1 MQQQLWIGSG
11 LCLALAAIG
20 FLGELRR
27 RRRRDFDTVGWVP
40 WQTVQ
45 FLAMLG
51 AMMFAFAAFHA

>member
-11 LCLALAAIG
+11 ACLALAAIG

-27 RRRRDFDTVGWVP
+27 RRRRNFDTVGWVP

-51 AMMFAFAAFHA
+51 AMMFAFAAFHE